1 MEEETILRKVRTK
14 AGGIRV
20 NSHVNRLFFFNPSV
34 RGLKLW
40 YLFKT
45 KGPDKGL
52 KRDKKNIFHE

>member
-20 NSHVNRLFFFNPSV
+20 NSHVNRLFFNPSV

-45 KGPDKGL
+45 KGPVKRL
-52 KRDKKNIFHE
+52 KRDKKKYFS